1 MRFLSSM
8 NKFSN
13 KHLFYSFIVIFIFV
27 IAAGVGAGLRIFDK
41 DEPKLFNARVISRL
55 YFQVVASIHATSQNL
70 EEFKKSPSSEALES
84 AFLRADAILGHTMA
98 YRSEI
103 YSLAEYDTESFLKY
117 LSEVD
122 RSFNTARQKIEAL
135 LFKVESNVGYSYV
148 ASDLNK
154 IDEVL
159 IILERLNNLTLKL
172 ESESWLLSAN
182 VFGDAA
188 GSFEFNR
195 IVFLTSLIGL
205 FICLTGFLI
214 MLILKSRSD
223 EELKEKNVELLNN
236 YRLANLGEF
245 AANVAHEI
253 NNPLTV
259 LLWSVKRIEK
269 VNNSDGE
276 MKNLAMIRG
285 QAERIDQIIKGIKLL
300 SQNSNHLNNSP
311 IDIEELFE
319 HLREIIIHK
328 CVANN
333 IVLNIEGSCSGSK
346 VWGKEV
352 QLLQVF
358 TNFIVNSIDAME
370 GMNNKKI
377 SIKYKTNLED
387 QLLIHIIDTGRGID
401 LKDQKKLFA
410 YMYTSKPG
418 TGMGIGLALSSQ
430 IIESL
435 NGHIKYLNN
444 EENTTFEIMLPLY
457 R

>member
-8 NKFSN
+8 SKFSN

-41 DEPKLFNARVISRL
+41 DEPRLFNARVISRL

-70 EEFKKSPSSEALES
+70 EKFKKSPSSETLES
-84 AFLRADAILGHTMA
+84 AFLRVDAILGHTMA
-98 YRSEI
+98 YKSEI
-103 YSLAEYDTESFLKY
+103 YSLAEYDTGSFLKY

-122 RSFNTARQKIEAL
+122 RSFNTAREKIEAL
-135 LFKVESNVGYSYV
+135 LLKVESKEQYYY
-148 ASDLNK
+148 APSDLTK

-159 IILERLNNLTLKL
+159 LVLNRLNNLTLKL

-188 GSFEFNR
+188 ASFEFNR
-195 IVFLTSLIGL
+195 IVFLSSIIGL
-205 FICLTGFLI
+205 FVCLIGFLF

-259 LLWSVKRIEK
+259 LLWSAKRIEK
-269 VNNSDGE
+269 SNTKDEE
-276 MKNLAMIRG
+276 MKSLAMIKG

-300 SQNSNHLNNSP
+300 SQNSNHLDNSS

-319 HLREIIIHK
+319 HLQEIIIHK

-333 IVLNIEGSCSGSK
+333 IVLNIEGSCPESK
-346 VWGKEV
+346 LWGKEV

-370 GMNNKKI
+370 GMTKKKI
-377 SIKYKTNLED
+377 TIKYKTNSEG
-387 QLLIHIIDTGRGID
+387 QLLIHIIDSGKGIN

-435 NGHIKYLNN
+435 DGHIKYLNK
-444 EENTTFEIMLPLY
+444 EKNTTFEIMLPLY